1 MSIETI
7 KAIKKAN
14 QFLQV
19 IEQVTAHYNNEL
31 QLAISED
38 PEENP
43 FYHLSK
49 ITSEKYGPGH
59 YLSLL
64 LIQQGMNSMLYF
76 QGKLDEESY
85 QECKEYIT
93 NILEDID
100 ALSESR
106 NSIHKLH

>member
-1 MSIETI
+1 MSVETI

-14 QFLQV
+14 QFMHI

-31 QLAISED
+31 HLAVSD
-38 PEENP
+38 NPEENP
-43 FYHLSK
+43 FYHLSRL
-49 ITSEKYGPGH
+49 TSEKYGPGH

-93 NILEDID
+93 NILEEID
-100 ALSESR
+100 NLSQS
-106 NSIHKLH
+106 SINTYLH